1 MKYFNPYL
9 NEYKALIDSDEQLT
23 KTQKYTIGGT
33 LNNIDEFEN
42 SIGKSIM
49 DMTLSEFEKI
59 REGWFQVQT
68 ARTERRKILCL
79 IKYMEWYNQNKG
91 VIVDFKEK
99 ITFLNK
105 TSEYKEYRD
114 SNYMGIFVKDF
125 DALFSLSTTY
135 KYALNRDI
143 DEPVSDPGIVS
154 IVFCYNSGLLL
165 ETGLIKSKDVAGD
178 YSSFIYDGKE
188 YEIPIQ
194 ARNYLKLYDEQKIVV
209 AQSNQ
214 KYYKSESEYFI
225 KMGAHQRQ
233 LDGLLGKPCS
243 HSVILNRIRLLNS
256 EFCQKYSFPNMS
268 YTKESIFLSG
278 YFDKAIKEIELDDS
292 DLKWREYFIKH
303 KFRNKDNLQMLN
315 FKNAYAKQMY

>member
-23 KTQKYTIGGT
+23 KGQKYTIGGT
-33 LNNIDEFEN
+33 LNSVDEFEN

-49 DMTLSEFEKI
+49 DMTIQEFEKI

-79 IKYMEWYNQNKG
+79 IQYMEWYHYNKKG
-91 VIVDFKEK
+91 IVDFEEK
-99 ITFLNK
+99 KTFLNN
-105 TSEYKEYRD
+105 TSEYKEYRN

-125 DALFSLSTTY
+125 DVLFKLSSTY
-135 KYALNRDI
+135 KYALNRDT
-143 DEPVSDPGIVS
+143 DEPVSDPGIIS
-154 IVFCYNSGLLL
+154 IIFCYNSGLLL
-165 ETGLIKSKDVAGD
+165 ETGLIKSKDVAND
-178 YSSFIYDGKE
+178 YSSFVYEGKE

-194 ARNYLKLYDEQKIVV
+194 ARNYLKLYDEQKVIV

-233 LDGLLGKPCS
+233 LNGLLGKPCS
-243 HSVILNRIRLLNS
+243 HSVILNRMKLLSN
-256 EFCQKYSFPNMS
+256 EYCKRYNLPNMS

-278 YFDKAIKEIELDDS
+278 YFDKAVKEIDLSDS
-292 DLKWREYFIKH
+292 DLKWREYFTNH
-303 KFRNKDNLQMLN
+303 KFENKDNIQMIN
-315 FKNAYAKQMY
+315 FKNAYAKQIY